1 MDAVED
7 ALGVGAEA
15 FVGSG
20 RRTSFSREA
29 AEAERLSID
38 ESLSDIERFEIM
50 LSPSA
55 DPLQHS
61 HALSSLSELLALH
74 GGPALR
80 ALYGQPA
87 LPLFP
92 SPFFPPPPPG
102 ASSHPPLPLPPTRRH
117 P

>member
-87 LPLFP
+87 LPLSP
-92 SPFFPPPPPG
+92 SPFFPPPPG